1 MAKKDQYAPPKR
13 KEPGLVGSVFSGLIQ
28 LCIWL
33 VISLLISI
41 VIEWIGMIWFWPDQ
55 GANHARTVF
64 ISDEN
69 YLNQHLKD
77 STSTIKA
84 EVIDFTNSVV
94 SWIDN
99 QSTLQK
105 VIEHLPSFSEDK
117 FSGLRGWAI
126 RTYENFDEYLEASG
140 YVTQTFFIRLSL
152 ILFSLPI
159 FFLAAL
165 VGAVDGLAERD
176 LRRWGGGRESSN
188 VFNIARSTVVPTF
201 VTACVIYI
209 SLPISV
215 HPAIVILPFALLF
228 GLAVRVAFDR
238 LKKYF

>member
-1 MAKKDQYAPPKR
+1 
-13 KEPGLVGSVFSGLIQ
+13 
-28 LCIWL
+28 
-33 VISLLISI
+33 
-41 VIEWIGMIWFWPDQ
+41 MIWFWPDQ

-140 YVTQTFFIRLSL
+140 YVTPVSYTHLT
-152 ILFSLPI
+152 LP
-159 FFLAAL
+159 
-165 VGAVDGLAERD
+165 
-176 LRRWGGGRESSN
+176 
-188 VFNIARSTVVPTF
+188 T
-201 VTACVIYI
+201 IY
-209 SLPISV
+209 SV
-215 HPAIVILPFALLF
+215 
-228 GLAVRVAFDR
+228 
-238 LKKYF
+238 